1 MGRFLGPSTS
11 EIFPGPLFFDFFQN
25 KSWHASEAGE
35 DLSDFNG
42 TGIFLKRSNR
52 FLRTHAEEEEEEP
65 THTHICIQGIPPPPI
80 KFQFHLGLVRTE
92 GFCIISSLLIRAPAA
107 PDHPDDGEEG

>member
-1 MGRFLGPSTS
+1 VKQERIFQTS
-11 EIFPGPLFFDFFQN
+11 MEPEY
-25 KSWHASEAGE
+25 SS
-35 DLSDFNG
+35 SVR
-42 TGIFLKRSNR
+42 TV

-92 GFCIISSLLIRAPAA
+92 GFCIISSPLIRAQPQQITRMMGRRDERRRHSFLINKTF
-107 PDHPDDGEEG
+107 PR

>member
-1 MGRFLGPSTS
+1 VKQERIFQTS
-11 EIFPGPLFFDFFQN
+11 MEPEYT
-25 KSWHASEAGE
+25 SSVR
-35 DLSDFNG
+35 
-42 TGIFLKRSNR
+42 TV

-92 GFCIISSLLIRAPAA
+92 GFCIISSPLIRAPAA
-107 PDHPDDGEEG
+107 ADHPDDGEEG